1 MTQSELRAFIQ
12 GVVVSNEG
20 KIIIS
25 TISDKDEKLYKKIEN
40 KLANKLTV
48 LSSFTCTKSSK
59 KYETT
64 VIGQLEPI

>member
-1 MTQSELRAFIQ
+1 MTQSELRAFMQ

-48 LSSFTCTKSSK
+48 LSSFTCTKISK
-59 KYETT
+59 KYDIT
-64 VIGQLEPI
+64 VIGNLEPV